1 MYWYQVPMKN
11 ITMHPFIKFIGN
23 LENINA
29 AKSGCCRLFCV
40 LLPCHCYTSEQTEQQ
55 LPPVTEA
62 GRYQRHGA
70 IQRFPMSLSTNSKT
84 HLYTSLCHSTLPSLC
99 DQDTQVYR
107 YIESFNITVPSTNQ

>member
-1 MYWYQVPMKN
+1 MKI

-62 GRYQRHGA
+62 GRCRRHGA
-70 IQRFPMSLSTNSKT
+70 IQHFPMSLSTNSKT
-84 HLYTSLCHSTLPSLC
+84 HLYTSLCNSTLPSLC
-99 DQDTQVYR
+99 DQVTQ
-107 YIESFNITVPSTNQ
+107 F